1 VNEGEIL
8 KNVNSIFN
16 QNLKINKMHY
26 DNSIQAEHKDLMK
39 ITVSSKKAK

>member
-16 QNLKINKMHY
+16 QNLKIIEMHY
-26 DNSIQAEHKDLMK
+26 DNSIQAENKDLMK
-39 ITVSSKKAK
+39 ITVPSKKVK